1 MNKLWTFGDSFI
13 DSTVYTNNWVVQ
25 IANELNLKHCSFG
38 TNGSS
43 LDHMYS
49 MINSKL
55 IGAHENDVVI
65 IALTQFTR
73 AWLFKSQ
80 PELGGIQQ
88 VLKSNIDVE
97 TRKFVM
103 KYYSDHLNEELN
115 HLHLKYFLTWLNLF
129 SVNLKVKPIVF
140 SSFKSTYDVVA
151 NDIVP
156 YVNNCNLTIVK
167 GGLWELISL
176 NEVDS
181 SCILGQ
187 NDRRYNHMTYENHVV
202 LKNKVV
208 DLIKNNNTIDISTG
222 FATGGARIDRE
233 YIRPINNYV
242 YE

>member
-65 IALTQFTR
+65 IALTEFSRT
-73 AWLFKSQ
+73 WLIKNR
-80 PELGGIQQ
+80 PELSSLVMICQKNNDTELVQ
-88 VLKSNIDVE
+88 FAEKY
-97 TRKFVM
+97 FV
-103 KYYSDHLNEELN
+103 DHINEDLR
-115 HLHLKYFLTWLNLF
+115 HLYLKYFLTWLNLF
-129 SVNLKVKPIVF
+129 STRLKTKPIVF

-151 NDIVP
+151 NDIMP
-156 YVNNCNLTIVK
+156 YVDNCGLTIVN
-167 GGLWELISL
+167 GGLWESVSL
-176 NEVDS
+176 KEMSTNYIFGS
-181 SCILGQ
+181 
-187 NDRRYNHMTYENHVV
+187 NDMRYNHMTYENHVV

-208 DLIKNNNTIDISTG
+208 DLIKNNTQIDISTG